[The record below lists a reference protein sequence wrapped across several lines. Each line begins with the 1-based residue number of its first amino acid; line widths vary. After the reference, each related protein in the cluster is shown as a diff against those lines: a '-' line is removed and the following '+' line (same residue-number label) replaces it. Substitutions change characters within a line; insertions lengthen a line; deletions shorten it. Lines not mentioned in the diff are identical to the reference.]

1 MKHTKNILITTLTC
15 LLFTA
20 CAEADELP
28 DETEQPIYYT
38 TAPAEITAA
47 QTVDYSDRYT
57 ILYTDYFL
65 KYTEN
70 KNRCS
75 SDDIKQ
81 LAESQGYTYTQGD
94 RLQTNSGGYVGAVYD
109 DLGNRAI
116 YLFNDSGYMLMASYD
131 YDSHTGITC
140 DHRKRNYFYVS
151 ESENEY
157 TFDTLNAA
165 ETRFFELVSE
175 PLTAHDST
183 YGVSV
188 ATAPRDTDAY
198 IILLHGDR
206 LSAIEVDDSKT
217 LIVKAKIKP
226 SYSNTATI
234 NQNYYN
240 IEDLILNQGCD
251 KYDEIQYWAVA
262 DMSDGTESKVVS
274 FTVPKAT
281 IDSIKNQTVVANI
294 MGDYV
299 SDLYIHSS
307 LRE

>member
-1 MKHTKNILITTLTC
+1 MGHAKNILIAALAC
-15 LLFTA
+15 LLFSA

-38 TAPAEITAA
+38 TAPAETTAA
-47 QTVDYSDRYT
+47 QTIDYSDRYT
-57 ILYTDYFL
+57 PLYTDYFL

-81 LAESQGYTYTQGD
+81 AAESQGYTYTQGD

-131 YDSHTGITC
+131 YDNHTGITC

-151 ESENEY
+151 ESEKEY
-157 TFDTLNAA
+157 IFDTLNAA
-165 ETRFFELVSE
+165 ETKFFELVPE

-188 ATAPRDTDAY
+188 ATAPRDNDAY
-198 IILLHGDR
+198 ITLMHGDR
-206 LSAIEVDDSKT
+206 LSAIEVDDGKT

-226 SYSNTATI
+226 SFSNTATI
-234 NQNYYN
+234 DQNYYN

-274 FTVPKAT
+274 FTVSKAV
-281 IDSIKNQTVVANI
+281 IDAVKNQTVVAI
-294 MGDYV
+294 TMGDYV
-299 SDLYIHSS
+299 SDLYIHSC